1 MSVRFAVFTILS
13 IAACFWTLNMAR
25 SPKEWRVH
33 WLNFLTVLDIET
45 PRETR
50 KSQERILGGM
60 SYLLFVVFLSAAISC
75 AYWTFDQVR
84 ESSRLKTAPERD
96 LEFMKRQIEEVNKMP
111 RRR

>member
-1 MSVRFAVFTILS
+1 M
-13 IAACFWTLNMAR
+13 
-25 SPKEWRVH
+25 H

-50 KSQERILGGM
+50 KSHERYLGLV
-60 SYLLFVVFLSAAISC
+60 SYLLFVIFFTSAISC

-84 ESSRLKTAPERD
+84 ESGRLKTAPERD